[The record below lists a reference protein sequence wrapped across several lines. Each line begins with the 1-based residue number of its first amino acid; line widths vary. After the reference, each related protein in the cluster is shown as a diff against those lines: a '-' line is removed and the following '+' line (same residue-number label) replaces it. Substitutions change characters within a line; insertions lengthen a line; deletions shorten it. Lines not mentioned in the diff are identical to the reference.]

1 MKLPLYSGCL
11 TVMLPGFA
19 WAQCEVLKLDGPA
32 SLSSTPEFGFSLSL
46 HGSRMVVGMPDAGPA
61 LEGSAEVFER
71 LDGVG
76 WVSAGKL
83 FASDGEPYDE
93 FGYSVAVEGDRLVVG
108 AIAHGALGAKGAAY
122 VFERQTE
129 GTWLETAKLLPP
141 DEAWGFGWSIDIVGD
156 RIAVGA
162 KGASALSDGKGRVVI
177 FEHDGTA
184 WVKRTTIKPTIS
196 VGGDGFGASLDLEQ
210 DRLVVGAPYL
220 WVGSGNSEGLA
231 FVYEPQAAVGAPW
244 SQKAVLSPPELTSVD
259 MFGNDVALDG
269 DRIVVGAPQFDEP
282 TFIGGAAFVYDLQG
296 TVWTKTSTLAPA
308 DLPPITYFGWG
319 VDIEGSR
326 IVVGARS
333 DSGAALGGGAAYLFE
348 EGAQGWSEVQKFY
361 GSGTG
366 VSDTFGYRVDLEGSE
381 ILVGAPHAA
390 SGPPDPGSAH
400 LFLLD
405 SPGPS
410 LLADAPSV
418 SLSLGGAQG
427 LQLGACPEH
436 AGDLYALAGSATGT
450 RPGFAFAG
458 FDVPLNLD
466 AYFLHTLAQ
475 PGFPLTQPIG
485 VFDAFGR
492 AHASFALPAGF
503 EPTLAGLT
511 LHHAYA
517 VLDPTTL
524 ALEAVSPAVA
534 VALVP

>member
-1 MKLPLYSGCL
+1 
-11 TVMLPGFA
+11 
-19 WAQCEVLKLDGPA
+19 
-32 SLSSTPEFGFSLSL
+32 
-46 HGSRMVVGMPDAGPA
+46 MVVGMRYGGPISQGA
-61 LEGSAEVFER
+61 VEVFENDEG
-71 LDGVG
+71 LGWASGGELLPFDG
-76 WVSAGKL
+76 
-83 FASDGEPYDE
+83 DTYDE
-93 FGYSVAVEGDRLVVG
+93 FGYSVAINGDRLVVG
-108 AIAHGALGAKGAAY
+108 APDHGELGTKGAAY
-122 VFERQTE
+122 VFERQTD
-129 GTWLETAKLLPP
+129 GTWAETAKLLPP
-141 DEAWGFGWSIDIVGD
+141 EEAWAFGWSIDIVGD

-162 KGASALSDGKGRVVI
+162 KGASALGDGKGRVVI
-177 FEHDGTA
+177 FEYDGTA

-196 VGGDGFGASLDLEQ
+196 VAGDGFGASLDLEQ

-231 FVYEPQAAVGAPW
+231 FVYEPQAAIGAPW

-259 MFGNDVALDG
+259 MFGYDVSLDG
-269 DRIVVGAPQFDEP
+269 NRLVVGAPQFDQP
-282 TFIGGAAFVYDLQG
+282 TFLGGAAFVYDLQG
-296 TVWTKTSTLAPA
+296 SVWTQTATLAPA

-319 VDIEGSR
+319 VDLEGNR
-326 IVVGARS
+326 IVVGAQS
-333 DSGAALGGGAAYLFE
+333 DNGAAPGGGAAYLFE

-366 VSDTFGYRVDLEGSE
+366 ASDTFGYRVDLEGSE
-381 ILVGAPHAA
+381 ILVGAPHAT

-410 LLADAPSV
+410 LLADGPSV
-418 SLSLGGAQG
+418 SLTLGGSQT
-427 LQLGACPEH
+427 LELGACLEH
-436 AGDLYALAGSATGT
+436 AGDLYVLAGSATGT

-466 AYFLHTLAQ
+466 AYFLHTLTQ
-475 PGFPLTQPIG
+475 PGFPLTAPIG

-517 VLDPTTL
+517 VLDPATL
-524 ALEAVSPAVA
+524 ALEAVSPAVP
-534 VALVP
+534 VALLP